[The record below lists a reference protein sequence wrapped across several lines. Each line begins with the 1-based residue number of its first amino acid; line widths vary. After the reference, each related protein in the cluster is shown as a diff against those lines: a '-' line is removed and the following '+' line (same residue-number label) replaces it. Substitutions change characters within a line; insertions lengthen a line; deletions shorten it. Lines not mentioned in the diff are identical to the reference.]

1 MTTRFGRGVRIQRI
15 AIALGLAL
23 LLGAASG
30 CVSPKPAAPETSS
43 DAAPETTTTAPKLPK
58 QATKPPPP
66 RPRPVFAAP
75 PRSFDPLLIGAG
87 SHDLFDP
94 TNIEFRAICCPIHGT
109 PLPVDDP
116 LLK

>member
-1 MTTRFGRGVRIQRI
+1 MTTRFGKAVKIQRT

-30 CVSPKPAAPETSS
+30 CVSPTTPPAET
-43 DAAPETTTTAPKLPK
+43 DAKVVPETTTAAPKLPK

-94 TNIEFRAICCPIHGT
+94 ISTGFLVNCCPIHGT

-116 LLK
+116 LIK

>member
-1 MTTRFGRGVRIQRI
+1 MEAVRIQRT
-15 AIALGLAL
+15 AVALGWAL
-23 LLGAASG
+23 LIGAATG
-30 CVSPKPAAPETSS
+30 CVSPKPATLEPEP
-43 DAAPETTTTAPKLPK
+43 DAKVVPETTTAAPKLPK

-94 TNIEFRAICCPIHGT
+94 ISTGFLVNCCPIHGT

-116 LLK
+116 LIK